1 VGSKAGSEVAQLY
14 VHQVKS
20 NVVQPIKSL
29 RGFQRVLLEAGET
42 KHITIALPVSQLSYY
57 DVTTHKFIV
66 APGTFKVMIGS
77 SADDIR
83 LRTELE
89 IN

>member
-1 VGSKAGSEVAQLY
+1 
-14 VHQVKS
+14 
-20 NVVQPIKSL
+20 VVQPIMGL
-29 RGFQRVLLEAGET
+29 RGFERATLEPGET
-42 KHITIALPVSQLSYY
+42 KHITITLPVSQLSYY
-57 DVTTHKFIV
+57 DVVTHKFIV

-83 LRTELE
+83 LRTDLK

>member
-1 VGSKAGSEVAQLY
+1 MY

-29 RGFQRVLLEAGET
+29 RGFQRVRLEPGET
-42 KHITIALPVSQLSYY
+42 RHVTIALPASQLSYY

-66 APGTFKVMIGS
+66 APGMFNVMIGS
-77 SADDIR
+77 SSDDIR
-83 LRTELE
+83 LRTALE
-89 IN
+89 ISN

>member
-1 VGSKAGSEVAQLY
+1 V
-14 VHQVKS
+14 
-20 NVVQPIKSL
+20 
-29 RGFQRVLLEAGET
+29 
-42 KHITIALPVSQLSYY
+42 LPVSQLSYY

-83 LRTELE
+83 LRTDLE
-89 IN
+89 IT